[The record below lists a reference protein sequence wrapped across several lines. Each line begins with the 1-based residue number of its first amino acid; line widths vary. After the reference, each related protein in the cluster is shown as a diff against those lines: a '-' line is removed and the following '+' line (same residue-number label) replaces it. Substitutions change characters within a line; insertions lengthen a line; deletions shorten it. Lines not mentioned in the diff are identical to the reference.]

1 MNTTLSKAAEIVT
14 HDSQGNWDSTMR
26 ASQLEFPDFNH
37 LRMRDSGAEY
47 NMLPSAK
54 RLISHRLRLP
64 AEYLER
70 CPRNLQAENLNYW
83 LKNLGDSPLFC
94 RFNDQ
99 GVRAFFTTRYKPINN
114 NEIMTRV
121 LDAFPDSTPVEFRL
135 SNDIMVLN
143 IPDHKQR
150 FDVNGDAMV
159 PGSHFANSEV
169 GLVAYSCSVF
179 YQRLVCTNG
188 LITADSMIV
197 KTRHVKMHALDGFAH
212 AMAEVRRLS
221 LYQSDNM
228 RLSIESKVD
237 DPGASIGTFG
247 KRYGLAMDEIE
258 IAQHAWDQD
267 PGYTLWAVIQ
277 AFTYAANDKS
287 LPAETA
293 YKLQRIGGLI
303 LALVK

>member
-1 MNTTLSKAAEIVT
+1 MNTTLARAAEMV
-14 HDSQGNWDSTMR
+14 SQVSKGNWDRTMK
-26 ASQLEFPDFNH
+26 ASQLEFSDLNR
-37 LRMRDSGAEY
+37 LRIKDSGAEY
-47 NMLPSAK
+47 RMLPSAK
-54 RLISHRLRLP
+54 RLIAHRLRLP

-83 LKNLGDSPLFC
+83 LERLGDTPLFC
-94 RFNDQ
+94 RFHDQ
-99 GVRAFFTTRYKPINN
+99 SVRAFFTTRYKPINN
-114 NEIMTRV
+114 NEIMARV
-121 LDAFPDSTPVEFRL
+121 MEAFPAPTPVEFRL

-169 GLVAYSCSVF
+169 GLLAYSCSVF
-179 YQRLVCTNG
+179 CQRLVCTNG

-197 KTRHVKMHALDGFAH
+197 KTRHIKMHALDDFDRT
-212 AMAEVRRLS
+212 MAEVRRLA

-228 RLSIESKVD
+228 RLSIESQVD
-237 DPGASIGTFG
+237 DPGASIATFG
-247 KRYGLAMDEIE
+247 KRYGLANDEIE
-258 IAQHAWDQD
+258 IAQNAWDQD
-267 PGYTLWAVIQ
+267 SGFTLWNVIQ

-293 YKLQRIGGLI
+293 YKLQRIGGQI